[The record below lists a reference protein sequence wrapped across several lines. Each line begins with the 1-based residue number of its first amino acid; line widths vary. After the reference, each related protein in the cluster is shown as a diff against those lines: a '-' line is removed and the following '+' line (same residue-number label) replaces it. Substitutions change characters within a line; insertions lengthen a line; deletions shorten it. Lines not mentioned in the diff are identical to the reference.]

1 MRKKKTAVIFSL
13 LFLLLA
19 GSLLAGLLLG
29 SADFRPEDLWDGLF
43 GTKKNPSVSLIVLD
57 LRLPRVIGALFAGGG
72 LAVAGLLLQT
82 ATNNDLCSPNVIGV
96 NAGAGFAVMLL
107 LCLFPMAYPFLPAAA
122 FAGAMCTTMTVL
134 GLSFSKRQIYAR
146 TTVILAGVAVAALFN
161 AGISFLSQLYPEALS
176 SYASFSAGGFSGVY
190 KEDLPLPCA
199 MILIGILCAWLLS
212 SRLNLLC
219 LGDELAQS
227 LGVRVRL
234 VRFLSLVLSSL
245 LCAAV
250 VSYAGL
256 LGFAGLIVPHI
267 ARRLLGQDIRIL
279 VPFCAFAGGL
289 LVILSDLAARTL
301 FAPSELPAGILM
313 AGLGAPF
320 FLYLLIRRKKD
331 GV

>member
-1 MRKKKTAVIFSL
+1 MIKKTAVVFPPL
-13 LFLLLA
+13 LVLLA
-19 GSLLAGLLLG
+19 VCAAAGLLFG
-29 SADFRPEDLWDGLF
+29 SARFSLSELWNGITGENAD
-43 GTKKNPSVSLIVLD
+43 PSVKLIVFE
-57 LRLPRVIGALFAGGG
+57 LRLPRVTGALFAGAG

-82 ATNNDLCSPNVIGV
+82 ATDNDLCSPNVIGV

-107 LCLFPMAYPFLPAAA
+107 LCLFPMAYPLLPAAA
-122 FAGAMCTTMTVL
+122 FAGALCTTMTVL
-134 GLSFSKRQIYAR
+134 GISFSGRRVFAK

-161 AGISFLSQLYPEALS
+161 AGISFLSQLYPEALT
-176 SYASFSAGGFSGVY
+176 SYASFSAGGFSGVTR
-190 KEDLPLPCA
+190 EDLLVPCG
-199 MILIGILCAWLLS
+199 MIAAGVLLAWLLS

-234 VRFLSLVLSSL
+234 VRFTALVLSSV

-250 VSYAGL
+250 VSFAGL

-267 ARRLLGQDIRIL
+267 ARRILGQDIRPL
-279 VPFCAFAGGL
+279 VPFCALAGGI

-301 FAPSELPAGILM
+301 FSPAELPAGILM
-313 AGLGAPF
+313 AALGAPF
-320 FLYLLIRRKKD
+320 FLYLLIRKRRD